1 MLTICILI
9 LIGLY
14 FRKPIGDLVEKLKS
28 VDWAQKF
35 AALWQYVL
43 PYAKKAGRVATKPV
57 LQFYYVVTDSET
69 STLEKA
75 LIKDGFAKIIDKDL
89 HTIVPFVHDGLYYLT
104 RAEYDDYDDAETET
118 SDYRRYRVGSGNGV
132 IDKNGNVIIPA
143 KYYMVRMV
151 DDELFDVEVTYDGEH
166 MLVNSQG
173 QIVG

>member
-35 AALWQYVL
+35 ASLWQYIL
-43 PYAKKAGRVATKPV
+43 PYAKKAGRVATKPI

-75 LIKDGFAKIIDKDL
+75 LIYGCIAYVVMPFSLLPRVICRFLGIMDEAAAVLFVYSKIKDKITPAIETKVESTLDAW
-89 HTIVPFVHDGLYYLT
+89 FG
-104 RAEYDDYDDAETET
+104 AEFE
-118 SDYRRYRVGSGNGV
+118 V
-132 IDKNGNVIIPA
+132 IA
-143 KYYMVRMV
+143 
-151 DDELFDVEVTYDGEH
+151 
-166 MLVNSQG
+166 
-173 QIVG
+173 

>member
-43 PYAKKAGRVATKPV
+43 PYAKKAGRVATKPI

-69 STLEKA
+69 STFEKA
-75 LIKDGFAKIIDKDL
+75 LIYGCIAYVVMPFSLLPRVIYRFLGIMDEAAAVLFVYSKIKDKITPAIETKVENTL
-89 HTIVPFVHDGLYYLT
+89 
-104 RAEYDDYDDAETET
+104 DAWFGTEFE
-118 SDYRRYRVGSGNGV
+118 V
-132 IDKNGNVIIPA
+132 IA
-143 KYYMVRMV
+143 
-151 DDELFDVEVTYDGEH
+151 
-166 MLVNSQG
+166 
-173 QIVG
+173 